1 MDNDEED
8 EMDVD
13 IPLSRFEQKVN
24 EDLINNT
31 SLFKFLQ
38 NVMQCINDED
48 IDVRYFDKDTVPTID
63 LQYQKNIENILFIS
77 RTCFSTLKYQIYDT
91 KGYIRDDKNIIWAK
105 DIIVNDPNMIHHLYR
120 WSGYQLKQGN
130 MYKII
135 YYLSDDEDYDETLT
149 KLLLPFIHAGT
160 LSYLTRVKY
169 SKPPEKFFKFLN
181 LYKRIVNYSDRFH
194 SLIFASMSSSLYG
207 LYQKDSLR
215 PRDLDFWVTNVIKP
229 KIDANTS
236 MLSEDER
243 ENVDSYGI
251 NVSKN
256 KEYGVGEKR
265 SMTEKFF
272 GYFQMTANSDVN
284 TEYVL
289 PEGKFPQ
296 NSKFQVNN
304 TNPGSGPFLIITIGD
319 LILKTENSVFAY
331 GCNFLCL
338 ELEIFRKHLRYLDK
352 CTYEINDQE
361 EIVDM
366 CKNMIGFDGLNTIVE
381 KDQADF
387 RKIRELVR
395 SESIL
400 PSFHFNSKEQY
411 LKYLGIDV
419 NVRLPIHSYVIY
431 SSVPSKSAYDIN
443 YKGKNITEI
452 SHPDISKSKD
462 LFNYTNLAFVSFI
475 QTQITLDQYRKTT
488 VGIDYT
494 NTDHNGQSNIYTY
507 YIDTYTKVTD
517 AISGLVYTHQKV
529 FRNVALSEVPRTPIQ
544 SIYGDLPSTW
554 LWILTSKGKL
564 DIILVT
570 SGFELINKHIAL
582 AYKTNIIVSG
592 GELRV
597 QKNGDIIVNT
607 QSGTYIKN
615 AIGIEIDNS
624 ERYKSAVSNYFA
636 MNLGEEWFKD
646 NKLYFTNEEI
656 IPSSTRP
663 RMLELT
669 YMCSGLTLD
678 NRIFERNDELW
689 EQKYFSQQG
698 FDEVVS
704 LESSKKVCDYDE
716 KFLRSFK
723 SVLVSINDIEV
734 TLDLF
739 KNVEYDIL
747 QAYADAFITNPSISY
762 SLNLSEYLN
771 LYRNSLDSF
780 MSNIHNYDIII
791 RSKPN
796 KSRSASPSYVYLGK
810 IKFNNI
816 GLKSYEGIVY
826 NNYISIKTS
835 PHKSSGLLYEV
846 KVYNYLTENLVKT
859 HATPNIATYIW
870 SRKDF
875 GNITLTRDLK
885 ESLDDKDVRKRIKDP
900 NVLKWI
906 DNEYNNKINMV
917 VTEWLS
923 GLSLRDFF
931 NKRLQG
937 EIFDFD
943 SFEEVNLLFQLSWTI
958 KCMNSKRAQHN
969 DLHYGNVFI
978 SKLKSPTTFTYFI
991 SENTYVQIR
1000 TKYII
1005 KIYDFDQSYVE
1016 SLGDNTYIKDF
1027 SYMGTQ
1033 NKINDRFDITTI
1045 ICYLKDYINPTFLSS
1060 LYGPNY
1066 KDILRYDKWGFDCR
1080 PCKLDKRYVE
1090 KVCTEKEQ
1098 NEYNDGLLTSEEL
1111 LQKLIKI
1118 NGVHHISELSD
1129 EDYCD
1134 NIQDLQYFF
1143 DGNMKNT
1150 GKGKMFVYPEVNIHQ
1165 LRNNLTL

>member
-1 MDNDEED
+1 MEVDENED
-8 EMDVD
+8 GMDVD
-13 IPLSRFEQKVN
+13 IQLPPLYEKVDESLVN
-24 EDLINNT
+24 FQL
-31 SLFKFLQ
+31 LFKFLQ
-38 NVMQCINDED
+38 NVMQCINDTD
-48 IDVRYFDKDTVPTID
+48 IDVRYFDKNTVPAID
-63 LQYQKNIENILFIS
+63 LKYKKSIENILFIS

-91 KGYIRDDKNIIWAK
+91 EGYVKDDKNIIWAK
-105 DIIVNDPNMIHHLYR
+105 DVLVSDPNIIQHLYK
-120 WSGYQLKQGN
+120 WSGHQLKQGH

-135 YYLSDDEDYDETLT
+135 YYLSDEEYDESLT
-149 KLLLPFIHAGT
+149 KLLLPFIHEGT

-169 SKPPEKFFKFLN
+169 SEPPEKFFNLLN
-181 LYKRIVNYSDRFH
+181 MYKTIVGHSHRQH

-207 LYQKDSLR
+207 LYSKKSSR
-215 PRDLDFWVTNVIKP
+215 PRDLDFWATNVVKP
-229 KIDANTS
+229 KIDANTR
-236 MLSEDER
+236 MLTEDER
-243 ENVDSYGI
+243 KNIDSYGI
-251 NVSKN
+251 NVSKD
-256 KEYGVGEKR
+256 KKYGVDEER

-284 TEYVL
+284 TRYVL

-296 NSKFQVNN
+296 NSKFQVDNK
-304 TNPGSGPFLIITIGD
+304 NPGLGPFLIITMGD
-319 LILKTENSVFAY
+319 LIFKTENSVFAY

-352 CTYEINDQE
+352 CRYNIDDKRK
-361 EIVDM
+361 IVDM
-366 CKNMIGFDGLNTIVE
+366 CKNMIGVDGLNNIVE
-381 KDQADF
+381 KDLSDF
-387 RKIRELVR
+387 KKIRELIR
-395 SESIL
+395 MGNIL
-400 PSFHFNSKEQY
+400 PSIYFKSAEQY
-411 LKYLGIDV
+411 LKYLGIDT
-419 NVRLPIHSYVIY
+419 NLKLPIHSYVIY
-431 SSVPSKSAYDIN
+431 SSVPSKSAYDIK

-475 QTQITLDQYRKTT
+475 QTEITSNQYRKTT
-488 VGIDYT
+488 VEIKDS
-494 NTDHNGQSNIYTY
+494 DEIHTY
-507 YIDTYTKVTD
+507 YIDTYTKITD

-529 FRNVALSEVPRTPIQ
+529 FRDVALSEVPKTPIQ

-582 AYKTNIIVSG
+582 AYRTNIIVSG

-597 QKNGDIIVNT
+597 QENGDIIINT

-615 AIGIEIDNS
+615 AIGIQIDNS

-636 MNLGEEWFKD
+636 MNLGMEWFKHH
-646 NKLYFTNEEI
+646 KLYFTNQEI

-678 NRIFERNDELW
+678 NRIFEYEPSRRR
-689 EQKYFSQQG
+689 QKYFSQHQ
-698 FDEVVS
+698 FDEVVQS
-704 LESSKKVCDYDE
+704 KSSKKACDYFE
-716 KFLRSFK
+716 TLRSFK

-762 SLNLSEYLN
+762 SLNLSKYLN
-771 LYRNSLDSF
+771 SKGNGLDLF
-780 MSNIHNYDIII
+780 MGDIGNYDVII

-810 IKFNNI
+810 IKFDKI

-835 PHKSSGLLYEV
+835 PDKSSGLSYEV
-846 KVYNYLTENLVKT
+846 DVYKYLTENLVKT

-870 SRKDF
+870 SKKEF
-875 GNITLTRDLK
+875 NNKTLAIDLK
-885 ESLDDKDVRKRIKDP
+885 DSLNKIRGEIRDP
-900 NVLKWI
+900 NVLRWI
-906 DNEYNNKINMV
+906 DNKRNDNINIV

-923 GLSLRDFF
+923 GLDLYNFLK
-931 NKRLQG
+931 KRYTG
-937 EIFDFD
+937 EFSDFD
-943 SFEEVNLLFQLSWTI
+943 SSEELNLLFQLSWTI
-958 KCMNSKRAQHN
+958 KCMNLKRAQHN
-969 DLHYGNVFI
+969 DLHYGNIFI

-991 SENTYVQIR
+991 TNNSYVQIR
-1000 TKYII
+1000 TQYIA

-1016 SLGDNTYIKDF
+1016 SLGGNKYIKDF
-1027 SYMGTQ
+1027 TNLGIQ

-1045 ICYLKDYINPTFLSS
+1045 ICYLNDYLDPNILSS
-1060 LYGPNY
+1060 LYGPYY
-1066 KDILRYDKWGFDCR
+1066 KDILRYNKWAFTCR
-1080 PCKLDKRYVE
+1080 PCKLNKDYRRE
-1090 KVCTEKEQ
+1090 KACMTKEN
-1098 NEYNDGLLTSEEL
+1098 NEYDDGLLTSEEL
-1111 LQKLIKI
+1111 LKKI
-1118 NGVHHISELSD
+1118 IGLYGGTKHISSLSD

-1134 NIQDLQYFF
+1134 NIQDLRYFF
-1143 DGNMKNT
+1143 GDEIKNV
-1150 GKGKMFVYPEVNIHQ
+1150 GKGKMFVYPEVNIDE
-1165 LRNNLTL
+1165 LRDNLTL